1 MAVGSDSAALNLND
15 PGEGP
20 HCPIARPSL
29 ETIRRPR
36 AYILLPILQRGNF
49 FYDLRHTG
57 GLRLVPP
64 CLPYVL
70 PGFGHGLGASAAVGR
85 QQCGQRNAFG
95 NDGASRS
102 AAFPQLQRGS
112 GHRRL
117 HGANTGQRES
127 SQRRLFRGRL
137 LAYPVGLPL
146 RSRDRA
152 AAAEPSLVGGHAQPG
167 GTHHP
172 LQAAADLSLLV
183 PIFSGDVCSWRTVGD
198 L

>member
-1 MAVGSDSAALNLND
+1 VAVGSDSAALNLND

-36 AYILLPILQRGNF
+36 AYIFLPTLQRGNF

-70 PGFGHGLGASAAVGR
+70 PGFGHGLGASAAAGR

-95 NDGASRS
+95 NDGTSRS
-102 AAFPQLQRGS
+102 AAFPPTSAWKRPPTL
-112 GHRRL
+112 
-117 HGANTGQRES
+117 TWREY
-127 SQRRLFRGRL
+127 RPARE
-137 LAYPVGLPL
+137 LAATPI
-146 RSRDRA
+146 SRA
-152 AAAEPSLVGGHAQPG
+152 AIGLSC
-167 GTHHP
+167 GTSY
-172 LQAAADLSLLV
+172 A
-183 PIFSGDVCSWRTVGD
+183 
-198 L
+198 